1 MQAQA
6 PEAPAQATAPTQVDA
21 APVPQAFRAR
31 AAESARMAPSRPA
44 PPAAPAAAVMAAPAP
59 AAEAFA
65 KPARTPQ
72 ETAAQDT
79 AEVAAATASAPLSA
93 AAVQQEV
100 EADARL
106 TRRQWLQ
113 KIRHRRDAGD
123 VDMARASMERYLAQY
138 PETRLPRDLQPL
150 LAD

>member
-1 MQAQA
+1 
-6 PEAPAQATAPTQVDA
+6 
-21 APVPQAFRAR
+21 
-31 AAESARMAPSRPA
+31 
-44 PPAAPAAAVMAAPAP
+44 MAAPAP

-72 ETAAQDT
+72 DMVAQDT

-123 VDMARASMERYLAQY
+123 VDLARASLERYLAQY

>member
-1 MQAQA
+1 M
-6 PEAPAQATAPTQVDA
+6 
-21 APVPQAFRAR
+21 
-31 AAESARMAPSRPA
+31 S
-44 PPAAPAAAVMAAPAP
+44 APAP
-59 AAEAFA
+59 AERAPSTF
-65 KPARTPQ
+65 ARTAP
-72 ETAAQDT
+72 AASAQDK
-79 AEVAAATASAPLSA
+79 ADALSATAVPALSA

-100 EADARL
+100 DADARL

-123 VDMARASMERYLAQY
+123 VDLARASLERYLAQY